1 MDICKKHLSVSD
13 LLVQSGMEALGELV
27 EASSLPVFSSDRII
41 DLGYETPGRI
51 AIPISDEDA
60 HATYWVACLAADQK
74 KYRSIFNAVR
84 SYALSHDEKR

>member
-41 DLGYETPGRI
+41 DLGYEIPGRI
-51 AIPISDEDA
+51 AIPISDEDGMP
-60 HATYWVACLAADQK
+60 HTGWYAAPQI
-74 KYRSIFNAVR
+74 RRNTVPSLMLSAVMP
-84 SYALSHDEKR
+84 